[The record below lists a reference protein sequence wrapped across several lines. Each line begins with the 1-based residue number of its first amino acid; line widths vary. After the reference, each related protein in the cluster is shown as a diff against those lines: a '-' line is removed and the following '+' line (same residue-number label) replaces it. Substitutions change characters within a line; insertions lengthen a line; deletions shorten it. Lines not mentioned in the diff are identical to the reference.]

1 VRLFEI
7 IDQVLNYHPEANVT
21 LLEKAYVFAAK
32 VHKGRVRLSGEP
44 YLDRPLEVA
53 GILARMHLDE
63 DSIAAGLLHDALE
76 DQRVTTEQLEEAFGK
91 DIAHM
96 VQGVTKIG
104 QFGFQSREE
113 RQAEYMRKMILAMS
127 QDIRV
132 LLIKLAERL
141 HSMHT
146 LQYQEKEKQQLI
158 AQETLEIYAPLA
170 GRLGIDWL
178 KTELEDL
185 AFKYLHPDAY
195 AEIAQG
201 LAQTEEERTRY
212 IEEVRQILTSNLE
225 EFHLEVRVSGRSKN
239 IYGIYK
245 KMIKQNLD
253 LQHIYDVIA
262 FRIIVKTLKAC
273 YEALGVVHAL
283 WKPIPGRFKD
293 YIGMPKSNMYQSLH
307 TTAVGPYGERIEVQI
322 RTEEMHRV
330 ANEGIAAH
338 WRYKEGK
345 GKDRVDESETQRFS
359 WLRQLLEWQ
368 KELKDPREFLEAV
381 KVDLYPD
388 EVYVFTPGGDVKPLP
403 RGSTPIDFAYSVHT
417 QVGHQCV
424 GAKVNGKLVPLR
436 YELQNGETVDIIT
449 ASNHQPSKDWLKIV
463 KTSKAQSRIRHWIK
477 TAERERSLA
486 LGREICEREFRK
498 KGLNFNNFVN
508 SPELQ
513 EAAKGFSLRTID
525 DLLANVGYGKVSAV
539 QVIGKLQPAA
549 PEEIKPAEI
558 PIEKRRRSRA
568 DQGVLVKGID
578 DILIRMAKCCNP
590 LPGEPIAGYITRGR
604 GVTVHRGTCDKLQ
617 IGDLERRIEVQWDT
631 GGAEQLFPADIEVVC
646 ANIRGMLATLSGIL
660 SDLDMNILNVHLENQ
675 PDGNTICQFTI
686 EVKNKTHLER
696 ALNALKAVKHVF
708 RVRRLS
714 KAGK

>member
-1 VRLFEI
+1 MRLFEI
-7 IDQVLNYHPEANVT
+7 IDQVLSYHPEANVT

>member
-1 VRLFEI
+1 MRLFEI
-7 IDQVLNYHPEANVT
+7 IDQVLAYHPEANVA
-21 LLEKAYVFAAK
+21 LLEKAYVYSAK
-32 VHKGRVRLSGEP
+32 VHNGRVRVSGEP
-44 YLDRPLEVA
+44 YLNHPLEVA
-53 GILARMHLDE
+53 GILARMRLDE
-63 DSIAAGLLHDALE
+63 DSIAASLLHDVLE
-76 DQRVTTEQLEEAFGK
+76 DQHVTSEALTEAFGK
-91 DIAHM
+91 DIVHL
-96 VQGVTKIG
+96 VQEVTKIG

-141 HSMHT
+141 DSMHS
-146 LQYQEKEKQQLI
+146 LSYQDQEKQQLI
-158 AQETLEIYAPLA
+158 AQETLDIYAPLA

-185 AFKYLHPDAY
+185 AFKYLHPEIY

-201 LAQTEEERTRY
+201 LAQTEEERNRY
-212 IEEVRQILTSNLE
+212 IEEVGQVLTKELKEFGLE
-225 EFHLEVRVSGRSKN
+225 GRVSGRSKH

-245 KMIKQNLD
+245 KMVKQNLD
-253 LQHIYDVIA
+253 LQHVHDVIA
-262 FRIIVKTLKAC
+262 FRIIVESVKAC
-273 YEALGVVHAL
+273 YETLGMVHAL
-283 WKPIPGRFKD
+283 WKPVPGRFKD

-307 TTAVGPYGERIEVQI
+307 TTVVGPYGERMEVQI

-345 GKDRVDESETQRFS
+345 AAGRGDESETQRFS

-368 KELKDPREFLEAV
+368 KELKDPKEFLEAV

-388 EVYVFTPGGDVKPLP
+388 EVYVFTPDGDVKPLP
-403 RGSTPIDFAYSVHT
+403 RGSTPIDFAYAVHT

-436 YELQNGETVDIIT
+436 YELQNGEKVEIIT

-477 TAERERSLA
+477 TAERERSMA

-498 KGLNFNNFVN
+498 RGMSFNNLVN
-508 SPELQ
+508 STELQ
-513 EAAKGFSLRTID
+513 DAAKAFSLRTID
-525 DLLANVGYGKVSAV
+525 DLLASVGYGKISAI
-539 QVIGKLQPAA
+539 QVIGKLVPAE
-549 PEEIKPAEI
+549 PEEAKPPEI
-558 PIEKRRRSRA
+558 PLEKRRRGRS

-578 DILIRMAKCCNP
+578 DVLIRMAKCCNP
-590 LPGEPIAGYITRGR
+590 LPGEAIAGYITRGR
-604 GVTVHRGTCDKLQ
+604 GVTVHRTSCDKLQ
-617 IGDLERRIEVQWDT
+617 EGDFERRIEVQWDT
-631 GGAEQLFPADIEVVC
+631 ESDDQVFPADIEVLCV
-646 ANIRGMLATLSGIL
+646 NVRGMLATLSGIL
-660 SDLDMNILNVHLENQ
+660 SDLDINILDVRLENQ
-675 PDGNTICQFTI
+675 PDGNTICRFTV

-696 ALNALKAVKHVF
+696 ALQSLRAVKHVF
-708 RVRRLS
+708 SVRRRT
-714 KAGK
+714 KKNK

>member
-7 IDQVLNYHPEANVT
+7 IDQVLIYHPEANVG

-32 VHKGRVRLSGEP
+32 VHNGRARLSGEP
-44 YLDRPLEVA
+44 YLDHPLEVA

-76 DQRVTTEQLEEAFGK
+76 DQHVTLEQLEEAFGK
-91 DIAHM
+91 ETARM

-104 QFGFQSREE
+104 QFGFQNREE

-146 LQYQEKEKQQLI
+146 LQYQEEEKQQLI

-185 AFKYLHPDAY
+185 AFKYLHPDIY

-212 IEEVRQILTSNLE
+212 IEEVRQILTSNLQ
-225 EFHLEVRVSGRSKN
+225 EFQLEVRVSGRSKN

-262 FRIIVKTLKAC
+262 FRIIVQTLKAC

-307 TTAVGPYGERIEVQI
+307 TTVVGPYGERIEVQI

-345 GKDRVDESETQRFS
+345 GTDRVDESETQRFS

-477 TAERERSLA
+477 TAERERSIA

-498 KGLNFNNFVN
+498 RGLNFNNFVN
-508 SPELQ
+508 SPDLQ
-513 EAAKGFSLRTID
+513 EAAKGFSLRTIE
-525 DLLANVGYGKVSAV
+525 DLLASVGYGKVSAV

-549 PEEIKPAEI
+549 PEEIKPQEI

-578 DILIRMAKCCNP
+578 DVLIRMAKCCNP
-590 LPGEPIAGYITRGR
+590 LPGEPISGYITRGR
-604 GVTVHRGTCDKLQ
+604 GVTVHRNTCDKLQ
-617 IGDLERRIEVQWDT
+617 IGDLERRIEVQWDM
-631 GGAEQLFPADIEVVC
+631 GGVDQLFPADIEVIC
-646 ANIRGMLATLSGIL
+646 ANVRGMLATLSGIL
-660 SDLDMNILNVHLENQ
+660 SDLDINILDVHLENQ
-675 PDGNTICQFTI
+675 PDGNAICQFTI

-696 ALNALKAVKHVF
+696 AVNALKAVKHVY